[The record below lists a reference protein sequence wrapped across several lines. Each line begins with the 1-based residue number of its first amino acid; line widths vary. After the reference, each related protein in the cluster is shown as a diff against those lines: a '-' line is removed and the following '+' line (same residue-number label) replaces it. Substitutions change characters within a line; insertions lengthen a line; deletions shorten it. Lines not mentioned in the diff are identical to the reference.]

1 MSDATEIEA
10 RLMAALDRIGAVL
23 EALPEGP
30 AEDLAP
36 ALEAERMANAQLEER
51 VKAIKDKQET
61 LVGRLEEEVAAL
73 REKLLQSEA
82 AAARMR
88 GVNETLRKSNRT
100 LREANAAGLA
110 DATLVDAAT
119 RAELEALQALRDGD
133 RAELDE
139 ILGTLAP
146 IVEEAEHA

>member
-1 MSDATEIEA
+1 MSDAVEIEI
-10 RLMAALDRIGAVL
+10 RIMAALDRIGAAID
-23 EALPEGP
+23 ALPDGP
-30 AEDLAP
+30 SEDLAP

-61 LVGRLEEEVAAL
+61 LVGRLEGEVASL
-73 REKLLQSEA
+73 REKLMQREA
-82 AAARMR
+82 EATRMR
-88 GVNETLRKSNRT
+88 GVNEALRKSNRT

-119 RAELEALQALRDGD
+119 KAELEALQALRDGD
-133 RAELDE
+133 RAELDD